1 MSVEQSTILVI
12 EDEKDIRELITFN
25 LKNDDY
31 NVITSIN
38 GEEGLEKL
46 SLHIPDLILLDIM
59 LPGIN
64 GFQFCSLIRKKKKL
78 KDIPVIIITALGDEK
93 NIVKGLE
100 KGADDYITKPF
111 SNKVLLARIK
121 NVLKRNRGNTNYPN
135 DIKLSGIT
143 ILLKQR
149 EVKIDN
155 QLIRLT
161 YTEFQIL
168 FLLMSHPGWV
178 FTRHQ
183 IINKVREDNYPVT
196 DRSVDFQIVGL
207 RKKLKNKGKL
217 IHTIRGVGYRFQKN
231 GA

>member
-121 NVLKRNRGNTNYPN
+121 NVLKRNRGNTNYAN

-149 EVKIDN
+149 EVKMYCRVPK
-155 QLIRLT
+155 Q
-161 YTEFQIL
+161 
-168 FLLMSHPGWV
+168 FLK
-178 FTRHQ
+178 F
-183 IINKVREDNYPVT
+183 
-196 DRSVDFQIVGL
+196 GL
-207 RKKLKNKGKL
+207 L
-217 IHTIRGVGYRFQKN
+217 
-231 GA
+231 